1 MTNDPYVYPGTSVLR
16 NRFGIRDVSRLA
28 ALENEFSAGRLL
40 ELLVRPEPGTYDL
53 EHLARF
59 HRRIF
64 GDVYQWAGEIR
75 TVAIA
80 KGALFALPEH
90 IESYGSE
97 VFVKL
102 RDDKYLISLARDEV
116 AERFAFY
123 FGEINA
129 LHPFRDG
136 NGRTQR
142 AFLKQL
148 GRDAGWDVEWRLLS
162 LDDNLQ
168 ISIDATNGVLDSSI
182 AAFRRIV
189 RTWPSM

>member
-1 MTNDPYVYPGTSVLR
+1 MADDPYVYPGTSVLR
-16 NRFGIRDVSRLA
+16 NRFGLRDTSRLD

-53 EHLARF
+53 NHLARF
-59 HRRIF
+59 HHRIF

-90 IESYGSE
+90 VQSYASE
-97 VFVKL
+97 VFANL
-102 RDDKYLISLARDEV
+102 CEDRYLTGLGRDEV
-116 AERFAFY
+116 SERFAFY
-123 FGEINA
+123 LGEINA

-162 LDDNLQ
+162 LDENLQ
-168 ISIDATNGVLDSSI
+168 ISVDAMNGS
-182 AAFRRIV
+182 AASG
-189 RTWPSM
+189 PM